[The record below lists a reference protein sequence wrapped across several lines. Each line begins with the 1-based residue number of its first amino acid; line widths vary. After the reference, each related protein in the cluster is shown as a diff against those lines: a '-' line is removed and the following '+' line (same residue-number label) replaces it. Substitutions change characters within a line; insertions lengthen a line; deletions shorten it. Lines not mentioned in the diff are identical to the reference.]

1 MKEVFLL
8 TRENTPSMSFKTRLN
23 LSMMLSSSVYLTSLT
38 VFLIRSFATSQ
49 EGIQK
54 TIYSEVV
61 LKKIVD
67 KS

>member
-1 MKEVFLL
+1 M

>member
-1 MKEVFLL
+1 
-8 TRENTPSMSFKTRLN
+8 
-23 LSMMLSSSVYLTSLT
+23 MMLSSSVYLTSLT